1 VQLPSRATRA
11 NTESGSALILLPLI
25 AMVVVILTTLAIN
38 AASLYLA
45 QHQLTQVAE
54 ACAIQGTR
62 ALDPSSYY
70 SRGVLTLSPSTARQD
85 VTSCVYN
92 ETSTNTS
99 ILVSYPA
106 PLSLTVRLTQPQR
119 APLLAIMHIDQ
130 GIITASATA
139 SAVPSTP
146 IAPARA

>member
-1 VQLPSRATRA
+1 MQPSPRATRT
-11 NTESGSALILLPLI
+11 NPDSGSALILLPLI
-25 AMVVVILTTLAIN
+25 ALVVVMLITLAIN

-45 QHQLTQVAE
+45 QNQLTQVAE

-70 SRGVLTLSPSTARQD
+70 SRGVLTLSPSTAQQD
-85 VTSCVYN
+85 VTRCVYQ

-106 PLSLTVRLTQPQR
+106 ALSLTVRLTQPQR
-119 APLLAIMHIDQ
+119 TPLLSIIHLDQ
-130 GIITASATA
+130 GTITASATA

-146 IAPARA
+146 IARTNE

>member
-1 VQLPSRATRA
+1 MQLSPRAVRTNA
-11 NTESGSALILLPLI
+11 ESGSALILLPLI
-25 AMVVVILTTLAIN
+25 ALVVVILITLAIN

-70 SRGVLTLSPSTARQD
+70 SRGVLTLAPSTARQD
-85 VTSCVYN
+85 VTRCVYK

-119 APLLAIMHIDQ
+119 TPLLTIMHLDQ
-130 GIITASATA
+130 GMITASATA
-139 SAVPSTP
+139 SAVPSTT
-146 IAPARA
+146 IASASD

>member
-1 VQLPSRATRA
+1 VQLSPRAART

-25 AMVVVILTTLAIN
+25 SLVVVILITLAIN

-70 SRGVLTLSPSTARQD
+70 SRGVLTLAPSTARQD
-85 VTSCVYN
+85 VTRCVYK
-92 ETSTNTS
+92 ETSTNTN

-119 APLLAIMHIDQ
+119 APLLTIIHFDQ

-139 SAVPSTP
+139 SAVPSAG
-146 IAPARA
+146 IAPTN